1 MREYDDENIR
11 LYTPVLQRVIILL
24 AVIIA
29 VPVVMWTITTM
40 VRTYV
45 APPKVPT
52 FQRLTTENPPPSDT
66 ASVAASAVPAPAP
79 TAEQAQAGA
88 PTAQLADAGATA
100 SDAHTPLLDI
110 RKPAEQ
116 AQAVAPS
123 PPAAAAPDCDGG
135 TGSWSPKAGRAGSGA
150 TNKTDG
156 GATNRGRFRPA
167 DGCTYSGVCR
177 SDNADATDDECNAG
191 LRQQSRKCG
200 ACSRPLQAILL
211 GPIQTPTRLRP

>member
-110 RKPAEQ
+110 RKPADKTR
-116 AQAVAPS
+116 AVCSFPAGS
-123 PPAAAAPDCDGG
+123 PAPDCDGEDRPLEPQ
-135 TGSWSPKAGRAGSGA
+135 SWPR
-150 TNKTDG
+150 
-156 GATNRGRFRPA
+156 RFR
-167 DGCTYSGVCR
+167 R
-177 SDNADATDDECNAG
+177 H
-191 LRQQSRKCG
+191 QQNR
-200 ACSRPLQAILL
+200 RRRNQ
-211 GPIQTPTRLRP
+211 